1 MGVFYRDGVGA
12 GQEDNVRAQEVEQI
26 KAFFE
31 RQGMNVKFTFIIVAK
46 RINTRFYKKQGNQYV
61 NPPSGS
67 VFDDVVTLPERYD
80 FFIGESVHSRPHDAQ
95 QELLYYL

>member
-1 MGVFYRDGVGA
+1 MG

-80 FFIGESVHSRPHDAQ
+80 FFIVSQLARSGKSTHGLSICTQ
-95 QELLYYL
+95 IGLLDW